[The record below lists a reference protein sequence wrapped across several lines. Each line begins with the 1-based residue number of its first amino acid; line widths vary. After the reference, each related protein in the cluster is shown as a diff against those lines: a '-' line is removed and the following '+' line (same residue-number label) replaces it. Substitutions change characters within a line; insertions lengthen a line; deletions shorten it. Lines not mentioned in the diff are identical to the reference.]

1 MFRWKR
7 NGSDSTLDMNDTND
21 FYDAVADH
29 YHLFYRDWQAAVD
42 REGMMLRR
50 ILWQRKAQKVLD
62 ASCGPG
68 TQSIA
73 LARQGF
79 DVTAAD
85 INQTMILK
93 ARAYAQVYNVADDIT
108 FVRAGFLELPRIVQ
122 GPFDAVL
129 TKGNAL
135 PHLLTDSEIRMALGN
150 FRRLLK
156 PGGLLIIGM
165 RDFDHLLE
173 DRPRMIPGQFHD
185 GEDEQH
191 ILFDIWDWD
200 DGPPVTVTF
209 NKFIVS
215 GSGSDY
221 TAKKHSVKYRA
232 LRRAELEAMLA
243 ETGFTDVRVEQQQ
256 WELMYTATKQLG

>member
-1 MFRWKR
+1 MSIFKWKR
-7 NGSDSTLDMNDTND
+7 SDNTLDVNDTND
-21 FYDAVADH
+21 FYSAVADH

-42 REGMMLRR
+42 REGMTLRR
-50 ILWQRKAQKVLD
+50 ILWQHKAKEILD

-68 TQSIA
+68 TQTIG
-73 LARQGF
+73 LAKQGF

-85 INQTMILK
+85 INRAMLQK
-93 ARAYAQVYNVADDIT
+93 ARENAQAYKVAEKIK
-108 FVRAGFLELPRIVQ
+108 FVQAGFLELPSSVQ
-122 GPFDAVL
+122 GSFDAVL

-135 PHLLTDSEIRMALGN
+135 PHLLTDTEIKTALGN
-150 FRRLLK
+150 FHKLLK
-156 PGGLLIIGM
+156 PGGLLLIGM
-165 RDFDHLLE
+165 RDYDFLLE

-185 GEDEQH
+185 APGEQH

-221 TAKKHSVKYRA
+221 TTNKHSVKYRA
-232 LRRAELEAMLA
+232 LRREELIAMLN
-243 ETGFTDVRVEQQQ
+243 ETGFTDVKVEQQQ
-256 WELMYTATKQLG
+256 WELVYTATRK